1 MNRQSA
7 LVVGTVLAGGLLL
20 VGCTSAE
27 APEPAPIETTA
38 STGNYEATV
47 KQAAAAT
54 EAAETARVSGDV
66 EAVGVGTDTSLSLS
80 GAIDFKSGNF
90 QGTLASD
97 LFGTGTEVQIRLVD
111 GNAYAQVPLLGD
123 SWIEAPTGSGVGLGV
138 ASDQLDILRKIAD
151 VEEVG
156 QETIDGTTAT
166 HYRGT
171 LKLAKALQSL
181 GLDPDQLA
189 GAEGALQNLDSKAVI
204 DLWIDDQDR
213 IVKLAQEISGKT
225 SEGATAGV
233 TSVIEFS
240 NFGVE
245 VNVKPP
251 AKDEILDLDDLGG
264 LVPTP

>member
-1 MNRQSA
+1 M
-7 LVVGTVLAGGLLL
+7 
-20 VGCTSAE
+20 
-27 APEPAPIETTA
+27 
-38 STGNYEATV
+38 
-47 KQAAAAT
+47 
-54 EAAETARVSGDV
+54 
-66 EAVGVGTDTSLSLS
+66 
-80 GAIDFKSGNF
+80 
-90 QGTLASD
+90 
-97 LFGTGTEVQIRLVD
+97 
-111 GNAYAQVPLLGD
+111 
-123 SWIEAPTGSGVGLGV
+123 

-156 QETIDGTTAT
+156 QETIDGTTVT
-166 HYRGT
+166 QYRGT

-189 GAEGALQNLDSKAVI
+189 GAEGALQDLDPKAVI

-264 LVPTP
+264 LLPTP